1 VGSFAS
7 ERRGALTRGIAA
19 LRFNGPARPDSS
31 RPNFALNL
39 QAAAVRCL
47 QPIAEEATVLI
58 LTRRVG
64 ETVMIGDSIT
74 VTVLRVK
81 GNQVRL
87 GVNAPKS
94 VSVQREE
101 IFQRI
106 KRENSEST
114 SS

>member
-1 VGSFAS
+1 LQASRRGFVRGSAPLHIDGCVSPAS
-7 ERRGALTRGIAA
+7 ETVAADFCLEFAGRRSTLRG
-19 LRFNGPARPDSS
+19 
-31 RPNFALNL
+31 
-39 QAAAVRCL
+39 VT
-47 QPIAEEATVLI
+47 IAEEATVLI
-58 LTRRVG
+58 LTRRIG

>member
-1 VGSFAS
+1 M
-7 ERRGALTRGIAA
+7 
-19 LRFNGPARPDSS
+19 
-31 RPNFALNL
+31 
-39 QAAAVRCL
+39 
-47 QPIAEEATVLI
+47 LI
-58 LTRRVG
+58 LTRRIG

>member
-1 VGSFAS
+1 M
-7 ERRGALTRGIAA
+7 
-19 LRFNGPARPDSS
+19 
-31 RPNFALNL
+31 
-39 QAAAVRCL
+39 
-47 QPIAEEATVLI
+47 LI

-64 ETVMIGDSIT
+64 ETVMIGDEVT

-101 IFQRI
+101 IFHRI
-106 KRENSEST
+106 KRENTESENTESENTEAENIEST
-114 SS
+114 PS